1 MPKTTATTGNQD
13 ARRKRNKKFLAFI
26 VVGLIAQTVSTVLF
40 VLLVMRFRNPKVR
53 LGSVTVETLNLN
65 SSSSSPSFTM
75 KLTAQVTV
83 KNTNFGNFKF
93 GNSTATISYGGTE
106 IGEGAIVKA
115 HARFRSTKKVNVTV
129 AASSSKLST
138 NYSHL
143 RSDIEAGILQ
153 LSSHAKLSGKIHMFF
168 ILKKKKIAEMNC
180 TMELNTKTKA
190 IQNLACK

>member
-1 MPKTTATTGNQD
+1 MPKTTTDTGNQD

-53 LGSVTVETLNLN
+53 LGAVTVETLNLN

-75 KLTAQVTV
+75 KLSAQVTV

-93 GNSTATISYGGTE
+93 DNSTATISYGGTE

-138 NYSHL
+138 NSHL

-168 ILKKKKIAEMNC
+168 ILKKKKLAEMNC